1 MSTLNEIKWSLVTLS
16 IYEPLAYVD
25 EVNEIF
31 DCIFENKLYDEAPTL
46 GRLGLVEVVEF
57 LGYSKYTKVNR
68 PNPVLMTRLRNLA
81 DSTKNID
88 EDTNAALRA
97 KIRRI
102 LLGS

>member
-31 DCIFENKLYDEAPTL
+31 DCIFENKSYDEASAL
-46 GRLGLVEVVEF
+46 DRLDLVEVVEF
-57 LGYSKYTKVNR
+57 LGYSRYTKVNR
-68 PNPVLMTRLRNLA
+68 PNPVLMTRLRDLA

-88 EDTNAALRA
+88 EDMDVALRA